1 MLTQPPLPP
10 NLIFNRPIHK
20 QTHNLPDDDDPMADD
35 NRRVWIPDATEGFLA
50 GWVKSEPSA
59 GDAAADATAEVV
71 VSATGEMR
79 TVPTHSLSPMN
90 PPQFDGVEDIAEL
103 THLNEA
109 SVVNNL
115 RSRYGAGSI
124 YVSRTVQ
131 AKLTIRA
138 TLGTSQLHDSSN
150 PQSLP
155 HLPKPLPPA
164 SDLHVHHC
172 LPVPIKAERREPS
185 AHLRRRRAS
194 LAADRRGEG
203 KPVDPHHVS
212 CLGCG
217 FN

>member
-20 QTHNLPDDDDPMADD
+20 QTYAVPDDNDDDDDDPMDDD
-35 NRRVWIPDATEGFLA
+35 NRRVWIPDTNEGFLA

-59 GDAAADATAEVV
+59 SDAAADATAEVV
-71 VSATGEMR
+71 VSATGELR

-124 YVSRTVQ
+124 YVS
-131 AKLTIRA
+131 
-138 TLGTSQLHDSSN
+138 D
-150 PQSLP
+150 
-155 HLPKPLPPA
+155 PL
-164 SDLHVHHC
+164 
-172 LPVPIKAERREPS
+172 
-185 AHLRRRRAS
+185 
-194 LAADRRGEG
+194 
-203 KPVDPHHVS
+203 
-212 CLGCG
+212 
-217 FN
+217 